1 MLKTYWTAT
10 GSLLLSV
17 ALSFGNQLIL
27 FEDFE
32 DAAVTYTSSI
42 TDELSGLS
50 NLNYF
55 GRIAPNS
62 AMPGAAVQLSNLQGQ
77 GYYAAQ
83 DINDANATTV
93 HSITLDWSNITTTHF
108 TDLTLS
114 WFVAED
120 DAADGKEDWDNTTS
134 LKLSIQL
141 DASGFN
147 TIFAIE
153 AASSAE
159 NQVPQVDLDFDGFG
173 DGPLITDTFTQYQ
186 SSIVNADRIDIRL
199 TLEKLNSA
207 DEDIAFDSLRLTG
220 RSSIP
225 EANSTALVILIGL
238 FVLWQGEIKSRPDAG
253 AYCRFNHN
261 NKAMHGGLPQ
271 QPSEH

>member
-1 MLKTYWTAT
+1 MLKTYYTAT
-10 GSLLLSV
+10 GSLLLCA

-32 DAAVTYTSSI
+32 DATVTYTSSI
-42 TDELSGLS
+42 ADELSQLS

-55 GRIAPNS
+55 GRVAPNS
-62 AMPGAAVQLSNLQGQ
+62 AMPGGAVELSNLQGQ

-83 DINDANATTV
+83 DINDANPTIV
-93 HSITLDWSNITTTHF
+93 HSVTLDWTNITTAHF

-134 LKLSIQL
+134 LRLSVQH
-141 DASGFN
+141 DGNGFN

-153 AASSAE
+153 AASGDS
-159 NQVPQVDLDFDGFG
+159 NQAPQVDLDFDGFG
-173 DGPLITDTFTQYQ
+173 DGPLITDAFTQYQ
-186 SSIVNADRIDIRL
+186 SAIVDADRIDIRL

-220 RSSIP
+220 RSSVP

-238 FVLWQGEIKSRPDAG
+238 FVLWRHRNKCQPRRSRLLA
-253 AYCRFNHN
+253 
-261 NKAMHGGLPQ
+261 LQPQ
-271 QPSEH
+271 Q